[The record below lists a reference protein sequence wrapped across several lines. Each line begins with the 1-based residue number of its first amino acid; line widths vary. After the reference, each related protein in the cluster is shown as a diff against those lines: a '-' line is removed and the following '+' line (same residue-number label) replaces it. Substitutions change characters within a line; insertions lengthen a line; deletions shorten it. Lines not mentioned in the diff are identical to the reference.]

1 MIKKEIPY
9 PCNSKQEN
17 KCCCSI
23 IYPSFFHI
31 ISPTNTSRLYR
42 KRIATSTLKRHRI
55 RRTVELVAALGTRA
69 DLHRRRLR
77 LPRLQELQSLHTQRV
92 VRNVHQTSF
101 ARAGTEFLPVLRQVE
116 KLEEVAPH
124 AVVEGVVEAEP
135 LVLQVADLVGV
146 RVLVVREVLQHVG
159 KHLTQLDDIIQK
171 LD

>member
-1 MIKKEIPY
+1 M
-9 PCNSKQEN
+9 
-17 KCCCSI
+17 
-23 IYPSFFHI
+23 
-31 ISPTNTSRLYR
+31 
-42 KRIATSTLKRHRI
+42 
-55 RRTVELVAALGTRA
+55 
-69 DLHRRRLR
+69 
-77 LPRLQELQSLHTQRV
+77 
-92 VRNVHQTSF
+92 
-101 ARAGTEFLPVLRQVE
+101 E